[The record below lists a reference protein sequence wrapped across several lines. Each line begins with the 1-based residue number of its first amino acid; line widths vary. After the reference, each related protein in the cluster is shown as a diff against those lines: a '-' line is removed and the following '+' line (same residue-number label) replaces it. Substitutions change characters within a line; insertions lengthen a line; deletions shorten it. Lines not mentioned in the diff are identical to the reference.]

1 MEQIKSENISPEE
14 LIAETI
20 KTQNAIEVL
29 ARKLSG
35 MQVPEFSS
43 EPITVM
49 DVSKLTGISEA
60 SVRKGIIY
68 GWLPIG
74 IAVRDG
80 KEVHNPV
87 SSGKVNFIIY
97 PRKIWELTGHIWRGR
112 GSWGE

>member
-29 ARKLSG
+29 ARKLSVL
-35 MQVPEFSS
+35 QVPEFSS
-43 EPITVM
+43 EPITVT
-49 DVSKLTGISEA
+49 DASKLTGISEA

-80 KEVHNPV
+80 KKVNNPV
-87 SSGKVNFIIY
+87 HDGKVSFIIY
-97 PRKIWELTGHIWRGR
+97 PRKIWELTGHIWRG
-112 GSWGE
+112 SETWGK